1 MGEQGSAEECKGGS
15 RVCAKKLLLCNR
27 AQTGC
32 AAPEAFP
39 SPAPDKSAPRE
50 IPLVL
55 AVFNK
60 LPRSICT
67 RQVCYRVGV
76 APTPERE
83 KTHSREWNEPSR
95 DRNRISAQPTQT
107 RCNEAHCSIQT
118 SPQLQGDEHA
128 LHLGFRITAQKRCQ
142 AGPQPHQ
149 PSVRLRCMGQ
159 GRGLLR
165 WEGLSGSS

>member
-1 MGEQGSAEECKGGS
+1 EA
-15 RVCAKKLLLCNR
+15 
-27 AQTGC
+27 C
-32 AAPEAFP
+32 AAARGEAAKSLAFP

-95 DRNRISAQPTQT
+95 DRNRISGPA
-107 RCNEAHCSIQT
+107 AD
-118 SPQLQGDEHA
+118 SP
-128 LHLGFRITAQKRCQ
+128 
-142 AGPQPHQ
+142 
-149 PSVRLRCMGQ
+149 
-159 GRGLLR
+159 RGSLLLR
-165 WEGLSGSS
+165 FPRTVWGDGREGGTSADLV